1 MASEITLRVEQ
12 PGRHAQSCLDRAEEI
27 FREVERTCSRFD
39 PTSAL
44 SLANTQ
50 PQWWHEVPP
59 TLAVAIQE
67 ASRAHV
73 ETGGLFDPRI
83 HDALVAW
90 GYDRSL
96 PFADGD
102 VVRDADDLRA
112 IAAPRE
118 PDLPVPRGQDDASTD
133 AAPWRPQVIARGDRC
148 RINLA
153 GRRVDLGGIGKGLA
167 VRWAAVELAGAGAG
181 YLVNA
186 GGDGAF
192 GGIGPE
198 GGGWRVGVE
207 DPAGGT
213 EPVLVL
219 ELVDTGCAT
228 SSVRLRHWLADGT
241 PVHHLIDPRTGLPGG
256 EGLAAVTVAAQD
268 AAWSEVWSKT
278 LFLAGAAGI
287 RERAERLGLA
297 AAWVG
302 TDGAVGTSAAMD
314 PLVIWRSAHV

>member
-1 MASEITLRVEQ
+1 MLTVRPDQCPVAGQHPAAVVARGPAHARRRDPGGIPRARRDRRPVRPAHPRHPRGVGVRPLAALR
-12 PGRHAQSCLDRAEEI
+12 GRRRRARRGRLACDRRAP
-27 FREVERTCSRFD
+27 RAG
-39 PTSAL
+39 P
-44 SLANTQ
+44 
-50 PQWWHEVPP
+50 
-59 TLAVAIQE
+59 
-67 ASRAHV
+67 SRA
-73 ETGGLFDPRI
+73 
-83 HDALVAW
+83 A
-90 GYDRSL
+90 
-96 PFADGD
+96 
-102 VVRDADDLRA
+102 
-112 IAAPRE
+112 
-118 PDLPVPRGQDDASTD
+118 
-133 AAPWRPQVIARGDRC
+133 RP
-148 RINLA
+148 
-153 GRRVDLGGIGKGLA
+153 GRRVDGRRTLAPAGHRPGGSVPHQPGGAPGRPRGIGKGLA

-213 EPVLVL
+213 EPLLVL
-219 ELVDTGCAT
+219 ELVNTGCAT
-228 SSVRLRHWLADGT
+228 SSVRLRHWLAAGT

-314 PLVIWRSAHV
+314 PLVIWRSTHV